1 MKPDLLA
8 LAVNL
13 KKYTMEIPKTCVC
26 FEKKFHF
33 LLMRKHNKTGQGG
46 RAYYTHSLE
55 AYAILDTYVVAT
67 YVDNRE
73 QCTTEALSTVAVLLM
88 SSGAVATKKKVTDG

>member
-1 MKPDLLA
+1 
-8 LAVNL
+8 
-13 KKYTMEIPKTCVC
+13 
-26 FEKKFHF
+26 
-33 LLMRKHNKTGQGG
+33 MRKHNKTGQRG

-73 QCTTEALSTVAVLLM
+73 KCTTEALNTVAVLLM
-88 SSGAVATKKKVTDG
+88 SSGAVTTKKKVTDG